1 MLAKGDGLTF
11 IGSHIYNRNEG
22 NVHSGAPPPW
32 LLSSE
37 EEATSGEIGPT
48 IESYTAHLEREKK
61 KKLPANRVGAK
72 FDHQQSTDQAW
83 LPSFGRVWSKGGRQQ
98 SKKFF
103 QRMSSTT
110 KKSSTISNFTASS
123 NRDTSS
129 SVHCSENDTQNRVVS
144 KINGDLSVQTNPR
157 ENERSH
163 SFQNGTRT
171 ESPEIHGNSIF
182 PFHHQSGSEVDT
194 NFSVVPPRNNVKPY
208 VKKHRPESTD
218 SGYTHNAGQAQY
230 EHGGMNQLQ
239 PQSYGGN
246 LNMNHLNQSGSYMN
260 HSVNPSAQPV
270 MNESTYSVNQWSQ
283 STSYS
288 AQSESHST
296 QAASHLTHSR
306 TAKPYV
312 RKRKSEDIGSTEM
325 NSMGHVPVIPTP
337 ILEAKAPPST
347 SRWK

>member
-11 IGSHIYNRNEG
+11 IGSHNYNRNEG

-37 EEATSGEIGPT
+37 EETTSGEIGPT
-48 IESYTAHLEREKK
+48 IDSYKAHLEREKK

-98 SKKFF
+98 SKKYF
-103 QRMSSTT
+103 QRISSTT
-110 KKSSTISNFTASS
+110 KKCSTISNFTASS
-123 NRDTSS
+123 DRDTLSS
-129 SVHCSENDTQNRVVS
+129 SVYSSENDIQNRVES
-144 KINGDLSVQTNPR
+144 KMNGDMSVQSNAG
-157 ENERSH
+157 ENEH
-163 SFQNGTRT
+163 SFQNGVRT
-171 ESPEIHGNSIF
+171 ENYQIHSNSTF

-194 NFSVVPPRNNVKPY
+194 NFSVAPRNNVKPY
-208 VKKHRPESTD
+208 VKKHRPESTA
-218 SGYTHNAGQAQY
+218 SGYTQTQGQAQY

-246 LNMNHLNQSGSYMN
+246 LNMNHLNQSGSYLN
-260 HSVNPSAQPV
+260 HSMNPSIQPV

-288 AQSESHST
+288 AQPASQST
-296 QAASHLTHSR
+296 QAASYMTHSR

-312 RKRKSEDIGSTEM
+312 RKRKSEDIGSTEV
-325 NSMGHVPVIPTP
+325 NLMGHIPVIPTP